1 MAGRSCL
8 QGRMVPKGWLQ
19 GNRLL
24 GETLVAP
31 EKQPGLYFAGTGRT
45 CKLAVTLQS
54 PLQPRK
60 A

>member
-1 MAGRSCL
+1 
-8 QGRMVPKGWLQ
+8 MVPKGWLQ